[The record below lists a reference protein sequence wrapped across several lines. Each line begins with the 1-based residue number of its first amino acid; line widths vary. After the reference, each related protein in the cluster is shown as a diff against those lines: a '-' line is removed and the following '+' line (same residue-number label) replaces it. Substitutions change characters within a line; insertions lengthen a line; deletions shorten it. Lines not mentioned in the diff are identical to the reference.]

1 MMMKW
6 DLAGKINKSTGPE
19 RGGADGH
26 RVNGVEGQKCGFVYM
41 FPTNPRVCERERLT
55 ERGRVSWSCSRTDL
69 DGVDEKLSVNRITN
83 AV

>member
-41 FPTNPRVCERERLT
+41 FPTNPRV
-55 ERGRVSWSCSRTDL
+55 
-69 DGVDEKLSVNRITN
+69 
-83 AV
+83 

>member
-41 FPTNPRVCERERLT
+41 FPTKPRE
-55 ERGRVSWSCSRTDL
+55 
-69 DGVDEKLSVNRITN
+69 
-83 AV
+83 